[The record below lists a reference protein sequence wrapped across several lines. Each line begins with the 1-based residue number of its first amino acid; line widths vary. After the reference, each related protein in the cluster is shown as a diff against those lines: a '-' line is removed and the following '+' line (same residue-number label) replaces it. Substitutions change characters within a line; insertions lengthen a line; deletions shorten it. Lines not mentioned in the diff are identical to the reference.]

1 MFLVVLT
8 ALLLRVTLL
17 LLLLTCRCVAVTEL
31 LPSCVLLRVAVAFL
45 AEAVVR
51 LLYLGSPA
59 VDVFAL
65 PVLMLDGLEYP

>member
-17 LLLLTCRCVAVTEL
+17 LLLLTCLCAAVAEL
-31 LPSCVLLRVAVAFL
+31 LLTCVLLRVAVADL
-45 AEAVVR
+45 SEEAVR

-59 VDVFAL
+59 VEVFEL
-65 PVLMLDGLEYP
+65 PVLTLDGLEYP